1 MDFFPR
7 EVSGSAMAFVNFA
20 TREIT
25 AKIVY
30 YGPGLGGK
38 TTSLQCI
45 HSSLPQDNRGKMTS
59 LATEEDRTIYFDFL
73 PLHLGKIQ
81 EFAVRVQL
89 YTVPGQVR
97 YNATRKLVLRGAD
110 GLVFVLDSQKHKKLA
125 NLESFSNLE
134 ENLREHGKDL
144 RDLPHVLQMNKVDLP
159 NIMPSEDLNVLLNK
173 YNVPHFG
180 TCATTGTGILEGLKS
195 ITKLVFNDLGRKA
208 LLQKKTR
215 TSVTPATVTVTAQPA
230 PAQAIAAAKD
240 SPASGS
246 SYFRSGEFH
255 QQEMKGDAI
264 LHEIR
269 SEYAHLDQEEGSPL
283 PEENQESAHETEA
296 LTDPMD
302 LHDSVQE
309 VEPIPEFE
317 GEEELPQ
324 DEIPYENLVAE
335 DEKNYDP
342 NMESFSYAK
351 FFDDSGKFRELML
364 SFEMQI
370 TENDTE
376 AAMLTAKAVY
386 SLLTA
391 ELSPKEYI
399 LSGDDSSIMLALNIK
414 FKRFLRFKHLID
426 SERVQTSDLLFIHHF
441 FCDLYLSLK
450 EF

>member
-1 MDFFPR
+1 
-7 EVSGSAMAFVNFA
+7 MAFVNFA

-38 TTSLQCI
+38 TTSLQYI
-45 HSSLPQDNRGKMTS
+45 HGSLPSDSRGKMIS

-81 EFAVRVQL
+81 EFSVRVQL

-110 GLVFVLDSQKHKKLA
+110 GLVFVIDSQKHKKLA

-144 RDLPHVLQMNKVDLP
+144 RDLPHILQMNKVDLG
-159 NIMPSEDLNVLLNK
+159 NAIAAKELNDLMNK
-173 YNVPHFG
+173 YNVPYFA
-180 TCATTGTGILEGLKS
+180 TCATSGTGILESLKN

-208 LLQKKTR
+208 LLQKKAR
-215 TSVTPATVTVTAQPA
+215 TGMTPATHSVAEPA
-230 PAQAIAAAKD
+230 PAPAMVAAKD
-240 SPASGS
+240 SAASGTS
-246 SYFRSGEFH
+246 HFRIPEF
-255 QQEMKGDAI
+255 QEEMKGDVI

-269 SEYAHLDQEEGSPL
+269 NEYASLDREETATPL
-283 PEENQESAHETEA
+283 EENETAVPESEE
-296 LTDPMD
+296 LSDPLD

-317 GEEELPQ
+317 EEEELPA
-324 DEIPYENLVAE
+324 DEIPYENLIAE
-335 DEKNYDP
+335 DEKQTDSAN
-342 NMESFSYAK
+342 SRFTYAG
-351 FFDDSGKFRELML
+351 FFDNSGKFRDLML
-364 SFEMQI
+364 RFETQTM
-370 TENDTE
+370 ENDSE
-376 AAMLTAKAVY
+376 AAMRTAKDAY

-391 ELSPKEYI
+391 ELYPKAYV
-399 LSGDDSSIMLALNIK
+399 LNGDESSVMLALNIK
-414 FKRFLRFKHLID
+414 FKRFLRFKHLMD

>member
-1 MDFFPR
+1 
-7 EVSGSAMAFVNFA
+7 MAFVNFA

-38 TTSLQCI
+38 TTSLQYI
-45 HSSLPQDNRGKMTS
+45 HGSLPPDNRGKMIS

-110 GLVFVLDSQKHKKLA
+110 GLVFVIDSQKHKKLA

-159 NIMPSEDLNVLLNK
+159 NIMTPEELNELMNK
-173 YNVPHFG
+173 YNVPYFA
-180 TCATTGTGILEGLKS
+180 TCATTGSGILESLKS

-208 LLQKKTR
+208 LLQKKAR
-215 TSVTPATVTVTAQPA
+215 GSVTPSTVPVASEPA
-230 PAQAIAAAKD
+230 PAPAMVAAKD
-240 SPASGS
+240 SATSASV
-246 SYFRSGEFH
+246 YFRSPEF
-255 QQEMKGDAI
+255 QDEMKGDAV

-269 SEYAHLDQEEGSPL
+269 NEYARLDQEEKHTPAEKNEDAL
-283 PEENQESAHETEA
+283 QEGDV
-296 LTDPMD
+296 LTDGID

-317 GEEELPQ
+317 EEEEEELPA
-324 DEIPYENLVAE
+324 DEIPYENLIAE
-335 DEKNYDP
+335 DEKALGSGNS
-342 NMESFSYAK
+342 NFSYAK
-351 FFDDSGKFRELML
+351 FFDNSGKFKDLML
-364 SFEMQI
+364 RFEMQAMD
-370 TENDTE
+370 NDAE
-376 AAMLTAKAVY
+376 AAMRTAKALY

-391 ELSPKEYI
+391 ELYPKEYI
-399 LSGDDSSIMLALNIK
+399 LNGDEASIMLALNVK
-414 FKRFLRFKHLID
+414 FKRFLRFKHLMD